1 MRFNVA
7 AAIVLGILIPTLET
21 VRRGLAYWFVSF
33 TTMFE
38 DYLAGVALVVCA
50 LGALR
55 GARWAPLSL
64 LVVWSGVAS
73 MMLLSTVSQIERHF
87 WSDAQ
92 EPRSGGVL
100 LAKLLLLLVCV
111 VAVSQ
116 SVRRER
122 ATADPTG
129 R

>member
-7 AAIVLGILIPTLET
+7 AAIAIGILIPTLET
-21 VRRGLAYWFVSF
+21 ARRGMSQWAVNF

-38 DYLAGVALVVCA
+38 DYLAGAALLICA
-50 LGALR
+50 FGALR

-87 WSDAQ
+87 WGDAP
-92 EPRSGGVL
+92 EPRSGIVL
-100 LAKLLLLLVCV
+100 FAKLLLLTVCV
-111 VAVSQ
+111 AALVQ
-116 SVRRER
+116 SIR
-122 ATADPTG
+122 DQG
-129 R
+129 RKNPI